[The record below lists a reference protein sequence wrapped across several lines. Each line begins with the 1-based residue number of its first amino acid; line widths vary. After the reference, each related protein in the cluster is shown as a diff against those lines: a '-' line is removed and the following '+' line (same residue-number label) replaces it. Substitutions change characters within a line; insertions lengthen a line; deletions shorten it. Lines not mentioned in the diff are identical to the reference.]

1 MRGLIGRPRLE
12 SGEALVI
19 ARARRI
25 HTFGL
30 SYPIDVVFCDRDG
43 VVLHVT
49 HDLKPR
55 RVTRYVRR
63 AHIAVELA
71 GGSVPTDLRPGD
83 RVEVRGDL

>member
-30 SYPIDVVFCDRDG
+30 SYPIDVVFCD
-43 VVLHVT
+43 